1 MLKPVK
7 QPFQGASSLPLTA
20 AAIATITANVTDL
33 LKLGA
38 MGLQLPYGTSTSL
51 GAGLIVKLATESGA
65 TALDLATGSNT
76 AIGVTADSY
85 ADYAQSGKMSFFYL
99 QDGLEADVQ
108 GNYDIGFSYPAGTKL
123 TYVPSGANQGKLT
136 PATNYASAEV
146 VAEVITAPAN
156 AANNDI
162 MRVKFVRQVEAV

>member
-7 QPFQGASSLPLTA
+7 QPFQGASSLPLSTT
-20 AAIATITANVTDL
+20 AIATITSTLADL

-38 MGLQLPYGTSTSL
+38 MKLQLPYGSGTF
-51 GAGLIVKLATESGA
+51 GAGLIVKLSTESGA
-65 TALDLATGSNT
+65 TVLDLATGSNT
-76 AIGVTADSY
+76 AIGVTADNY

-108 GNYDIGFSYPAGTKL
+108 GNYDLAGTYTAGTKL
-123 TYVPSGANQGKLT
+123 TYIPSGANQGKLI
-136 PATNYASAEV
+136 PATSYSTQEIVAEV
-146 VAEVITAPAN
+146 VTAPSN

-162 MRVKFVRQVEAV
+162 MRVKFVRQVEGV